1 MPTAT
6 PKSLIVSLTTT
17 LTTTI
22 FTATTTTKLDH
33 VIVGNKTTAGKIQL
47 TQTKG
52 SNTGFLIPNSDI
64 GIGEPIELAA
74 ITMESGDIIRG
85 GMTTCTDA
93 TIVIS
98 YTEYT

>member
-1 MPTAT
+1 MATAT
-6 PKSLIVSLTTT
+6 PDSLLKALTTT

-22 FTATTTTKLDH
+22 FTATVITKLDH
-33 VIVGNKTTAGKIQL
+33 VIVGNKTTAGKVQL

-52 SNTGFLIPNSDI
+52 SDIAFLIPNSAI

-74 ITMESGDIIRG
+74 ITMAPGDILKG

-93 TIVIS
+93 TIAIS
-98 YTEYT
+98 YTEYI